1 MNSVNISGRV
11 AATPEVRTTQ
21 GGKKVTNLR
30 VIETEYYGGE
40 EHTQTHR
47 ITVWGEA
54 SAKYIGEHI
63 ATGDLVE
70 QKGAI
75 RYGQYDDEQG
85 ITRYTTDIVTERVV
99 RLHRPKKDRD

>member
-1 MNSVNISGRV
+1 MNCVIVSGRV

-21 GGKKVTNLR
+21 AGKKVTNLR
-30 VIETEYYGGE
+30 VIETEYFGGQ

-47 ITVWGEA
+47 IVVWGEP

-70 QKGAI
+70 LKGSI
-75 RYGQYDDEQG
+75 RYGQYDDDNG
-85 ITRYTTDIVTERVV
+85 VTRYTMDVVTERVV
-99 RLHRPKKDRD
+99 RLHRPKRD